1 MNNIQLPFTTDDS
14 TRSRGQVGIG
24 TLIVFI
30 AMVLVAA
37 IAAGVLVDTA
47 GFLQQK
53 AQQTGEESTNQ
64 VINRMQEVSTV
75 GIYEADGDGGENVSR
90 VNITVKRSS
99 GADVIDI
106 ASSTVQITGDKGE
119 QSVTIGDN
127 ESAITTS
134 LAGGNSADSL
144 TGDDE
149 RVRIS
154 LNMTG
159 SGAIYGGLASGEQAT
174 VTLTT
179 PDGATTTV
187 ILNIPDPLPTTEGAA
202 VKL

>member
-64 VINRMQEVSTV
+64 VINRMQEVSTT
-75 GIYEADGDGGENVSR
+75 GIYDSGGTEIDTI
-90 VNITVKRSS
+90 NITVKRSS

-106 ASSTVQITGDKGE
+106 ASSTVQITGDQGE
-119 QSVTIGDN
+119 DSVTIGN
-127 ESAITTS
+127 NASAITKS

-154 LNMTG
+154 LDMTG
-159 SGAIYGGLASGEQAT
+159 ANAIYGGLSSGDQAT
-174 VTLTT
+174 FTLTT
-179 PDGATTTV
+179 PDGATTTIIV
-187 ILNIPDPLPTTEGAA
+187 NVPDPLPTEDDAA
-202 VKL
+202 VLL